1 MASLEERQ
9 KVHQNVLRHFVETG
23 RAPLYTELAET
34 LGVEPDTARELL
46 RETTVESPFSFAWL
60 TPDTDFV
67 GSWAPFSNLP
77 SHNAISVDG
86 VRKWYGQ

>member
-9 KVHQNVLRHFVETG
+9 KVHHNVLRHFVDTG

-34 LGVEPDTARELL
+34 LGVDPDTARRLL

-67 GSWAPFSNLP
+67 GSWAPFLNLP
-77 SHNAISVDG
+77 SHNVISVEG
-86 VRKWYGQ
+86 IPKWYGQ